1 MELRR
6 QFNLR
11 DMESLKKEE
20 CTGLRNLIA
29 RGIVRERPLH
39 HISRRS
45 DCNGIIAEIKPAS
58 PLAGE
63 IKRVDPSAQA
73 HRYMR
78 GGACAVSVL
87 TDMYFFGGEWS
98 NLYSAAMA
106 IDVPVLCKEF
116 IFFREQ
122 IDVAWALGADMVLLI
137 ARAVS
142 RERLQELFSYVS
154 IRGMLPMVEV
164 HHPDEL
170 DEVLALQPSHVLV
183 NSRNLDTL
191 AIDNVTAQKT
201 VSLLPKDVIA
211 VWASGIES
219 AEDVKRIK
227 NETGANFFLVG
238 SALMK
243 SDDPEAFLK
252 ELRNVR

>member
-6 QFNLR
+6 QFNLC

-20 CTGLRNLIA
+20 CAGLRNLIV

-39 HISRRS
+39 RLAKQPGR
-45 DCNGIIAEIKPAS
+45 NGIIAEIKPAS

-63 IKRVDPSAQA
+63 IKPVDPRAQA
-73 HRYMR
+73 QCYTR

-87 TDMYFFGGEWS
+87 TDNRFFGGTWS
-98 NLYSAAMA
+98 NLYSAAA

-116 IFFREQ
+116 IFFPEQ
-122 IDVAWALGADMVLLI
+122 IDVAWTLGADMVLLI
-137 ARAVS
+137 ARALS
-142 RERLQELFSYVS
+142 RERLRDLFSHVCV
-154 IRGMLPMVEV
+154 RGMLPMVEV

-170 DEVLALQPSHVLV
+170 DGVLALQPSHVLV
-183 NSRNLDTL
+183 NSRNLNTL
-191 AIDNVTAQKT
+191 AIDNATAMKT
-201 VSLLPKDVIA
+201 ISLLPKDVTA

-227 NETGANFFLVG
+227 NETGTHFFLVG

-243 SDDPEAFLK
+243 SDDPESFVK
-252 ELRNVR
+252 ELRDVR